1 MYISEIAWRPQNP
14 VLPKIL
20 ILGESHYDEDIP
32 QGEENKHITREV
44 VEYMLDGKL
53 FFTISLHLLGIEKTK
68 KEYVIFTTRST
79 LQIM

>member
-44 VEYMLDGKL
+44 VEYMLDEAPEWKT
-53 FFTISLHLLGIEKTK
+53 FFTISLHFLGIEKTK
-68 KEYVIFTTRST
+68 KK
-79 LQIM
+79 